1 MFPDKTWTKMPIWNS
16 SNYFWNFIYLETLH
30 FIFLLLRLVLSLL
43 RKFDFAQ
50 RFTQQTAVRTQFFVK
65 TKSVKLWFLRFSL
78 DLLTFFKRMAST
90 SNAKHAKYDSAVDD
104 LISSV
109 RRSFFGKTADE
120 EFFTNL
126 KFMIEGKITLYT
138 SGI

>member
-1 MFPDKTWTKMPIWNS
+1 
-16 SNYFWNFIYLETLH
+16 
-30 FIFLLLRLVLSLL
+30 
-43 RKFDFAQ
+43 
-50 RFTQQTAVRTQFFVK
+50 
-65 TKSVKLWFLRFSL
+65 
-78 DLLTFFKRMAST
+78 MAST

-126 KFMIEGKITLYT
+126 KSMIEGKITLYT